1 MCNLNFWNLL
11 LIGQVHHLP
20 TYSSLKADYKHHV
33 FWKIFIHINAIS
45 TSNSQ
50 RRKTKAKSA
59 CVFLQHESWIHRGL
73 AYYVFLI
80 AVHNDML
87 LIGPGVNNTAPTFRY
102 TNTLFASHNCDP
114 CNSSSIAIIFV
125 LIGNAFKPPF

>member
-33 FWKIFIHINAIS
+33 FWKIFTHINAIS

-59 CVFLQHESWIHRGL
+59 CVFLQHDIWIHRGL

-80 AVHNDML
+80 AVHDDML
-87 LIGPGVNNTAPTFRY
+87 LIGPGVNNTAPTFNDIQMRPRQSPY
-102 TNTLFASHNCDP
+102 SRR
-114 CNSSSIAIIFV
+114 IIVILVILPV
-125 LIGNAFKPPF
+125 LLSYLS